1 MKFQGLVSLMLSPQ
15 TKDNITY
22 ETTKKLIEYGLT
34 IDSILKISHE
44 DLVNLIFKV
53 SFHNVKATNIKKL
66 AEKLRNE
73 YNDDAPE
80 TLEEITK
87 FPGIGRK
94 IGLLYMKECCEKVSG
109 IAVDTHIHKIANRLE
124 WVNKT
129 KDPNKTSVELEKIVD
144 KKYWGNINSILV
156 GFGQEIC
163 KSVKPECEISCTLCN
178 DCSYYKNVVSKKKS
192 KSDKK
197 ENQKLQSKT
206 KSNSKSKSRSNS
218 KGKKNK
224 VKSKKIRKKKVEY
237 ESDNE
242 EEV

>member
-1 MKFQGLVSLMLSPQ
+1 
-15 TKDNITY
+15 
-22 ETTKKLIEYGLT
+22 
-34 IDSILKISHE
+34 
-44 DLVNLIFKV
+44 
-53 SFHNVKATNIKKL
+53 
-66 AEKLRNE
+66 
-73 YNDDAPE
+73 
-80 TLEEITK
+80 
-87 FPGIGRK
+87 
-94 IGLLYMKECCEKVSG
+94 MKECCEKVSG

-129 KDPNKTSVELEKIVD
+129 KDPDKTSFELEKIVD

-163 KSVKPECEISCTLCN
+163 KSVKPDCEISCTLCS
-178 DCSYYKNVVSKKKS
+178 DCSYYKNVVSKKKN

-197 ENQKLQSKT
+197 EKPKSKT
-206 KSNSKSKSRSNS
+206 EFNSKSKSRSNS